1 MLFLQKVVLFLSI
14 FIGGIQRLKK
24 GVEVGN
30 FKKYFLI
37 SKYKIV
43 FFFNSCRSFFLLKK
57 SLTTLKS
64 RYIVFIYHLITTVI
78 VKIFITEVLV
88 KFGVFH

>member
-1 MLFLQKVVLFLSI
+1 MQMFSFIKKVWSGVVFTKSGAVFKHFL
-14 FIGGIQRLKK
+14 GGIQRLKK

-43 FFFNSCRSFFLLKK
+43 IFFLIL
-57 SLTTLKS
+57 
-64 RYIVFIYHLITTVI
+64 IV
-78 VKIFITEVLV
+78 
-88 KFGVFH
+88 VFFT